1 MLLLDLS
8 RQPTTAKWR
17 VALVESGDARVVD
30 DAVVETANDLVIKC
44 AAAALGGA
52 DFPAVWNSVLKG
64 HPLVVS
70 PPIQT
75 FTDDL
80 RPQLEIRLINGQRL
94 VYDLTS
100 NQYSVSWAP
109 SRRPF

>member
-1 MLLLDLS
+1 
-8 RQPTTAKWR
+8 
-17 VALVESGDARVVD
+17 
-30 DAVVETANDLVIKC
+30 VVETANDLVIKC
-44 AAAALGGA
+44 TAAARGGA

-64 HPLVVS
+64 SPLVAG

-80 RPQLEIRLINGQRL
+80 RSQLQIRLINDQRL
-94 VYDLTS
+94 VYDTTS

>member
-1 MLLLDLS
+1 
-8 RQPTTAKWR
+8 
-17 VALVESGDARVVD
+17 VD
-30 DAVVETANDLVIKC
+30 DAVVETATDLAIKC
-44 AAAALGGA
+44 TATARSGA
-52 DFPAVWNSVLKG
+52 DFPAVWDSVLKG
-64 HPLVVS
+64 HPLVAS
-70 PPIQT
+70 PPVRT

-80 RPQLEIRLINGQRL
+80 RSQLEIRLINGQRL